1 MATKPQQKG
10 NWCYIPHLPILT
22 PQNPGRKDLHP
33 HLSSGHLG
41 EMGKGR
47 KIQDAILQT
56 QRRNPRV
63 GKKTS
68 GSHQQERLYDL
79 NCDLQLC
86 GRQYVST
93 LDADLKMPQGELWRP
108 LSFVVSLLC
117 SFIMLSFFLD
127 VFLFSL
133 SNFTSDMLSMLQ
145 TCTYLWSNGWIGG

>member
-1 MATKPQQKG
+1 MLHSPPSYSEATKSRPKR
-10 NWCYIPHLPILT
+10 LT
-22 PQNPGRKDLHP
+22 PA
-33 HLSSGHLG
+33 SFVWALG
-41 EMGKGR
+41 DKTGKGR

-63 GKKTS
+63 GSKIRVLSTRETLWP
-68 GSHQQERLYDL
+68 QLR
-79 NCDLQLC
+79 LQLF

-108 LSFVVSLLC
+108 LSFVVILLC

-133 SNFTSDMLSMLQ
+133 SNFMSDMLSMSQ
-145 TCTYLWSNGWIGG
+145 RCTYLWSNGWIGG